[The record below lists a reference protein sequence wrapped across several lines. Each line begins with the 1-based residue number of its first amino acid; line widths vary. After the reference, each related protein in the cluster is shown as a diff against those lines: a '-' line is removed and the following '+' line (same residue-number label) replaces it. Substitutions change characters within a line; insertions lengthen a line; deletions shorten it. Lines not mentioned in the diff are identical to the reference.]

1 MAQSALDLR
10 PKQLQVQFLE
20 YGPTTD
26 LNHVHYGDGERLS
39 WSRIRRR
46 SSLREYPRRSQA
58 PKSDL
63 MARGIAVD
71 LLQVAKRVGPQCEAA
86 EHKDLSGEEGFP
98 LDSIVVDD

>member
-1 MAQSALDLR
+1 MFVKVTGSGR
-10 PKQLQVQFLE
+10 RGLE
-20 YGPTTD
+20 SGEDQISTD
-26 LNHVHYGDGERLS
+26 VRDV
-39 WSRIRRR
+39 I
-46 SSLREYPRRSQA
+46 QA

-63 MARGIAVD
+63 MARGVAVD